1 MDEIDMLRAVRDDLA
16 APVGGGKER
25 ARQALLS
32 RMAATGEQPRRRMS
46 LRLGLA
52 VALATLLVI
61 AGAPWQTRELSTANA
76 AALLND
82 LASIAAAQ
90 PAASARAAG
99 YRYTKVESTYLNMTV
114 VNGGDVIAVLGPKT
128 REMWIGPDGA
138 GRIRETAGEA
148 TFLNERGRAAWLAMG
163 SPQLNRA
170 INEDFGPGGLSYEDL
185 ARLPTDPVAL
195 AAVIRERA
203 GRTQVPINDE
213 MFVVIGDLLRQQEAP
228 PAVRAALYKVAAG
241 IPGVELIGDAR
252 DRSGRPGVAVA
263 KTSSYRGLR
272 LRNVLIFDPRTSALL
287 GEEEVLL
294 ERATWVDAPPP
305 VVVGYA
311 VYLDSRIVESLP
323 RE

>member
-1 MDEIDMLRAVRDDLA
+1 MDEVEMLRSVRDDLS
-16 APVGGGKER
+16 APVGEGKDR
-25 ARQALLS
+25 ARQALLA
-32 RMAATGEQPRRRMS
+32 RIVAGPEQRRGTW
-46 LRLGLA
+46 LRIGAA
-52 VALATLLVI
+52 VALATLLVVV
-61 AGAPWQTRELSTANA
+61 GAPWRSRELSTANA

-90 PAASARAAG
+90 PVAPASMAG
-99 YRYTKVESTYLNMTV
+99 YRYTRVESTYLNMMV
-114 VNGGDVIAVLGPKT
+114 LGGGDVIAVLGPKT
-128 REMWIGPDGA
+128 REMWIAADGS

-148 TFLNERGRAAWLAMG
+148 SFLNERGRIAWLAMG

-170 INEDFGPGGLSYEDL
+170 INQDFGPGGLSYEDL

-203 GRTQVPINDE
+203 GRTRVPIDDE

-252 DRSGRPGVAVA
+252 DHSGRPGVAVA
-263 KTSSYRGLR
+263 KTSSYTGLR
-272 LRNVLIFDPRTSALL
+272 QRNVLIFDPRTSALL
-287 GEEEVLL
+287 GEEDVLL
-294 ERATWVDAPPP
+294 EPATWVDAQPP
-305 VVVGYA
+305 VLVGYA
-311 VYLDSRIVESLP
+311 VYLDSRIVPSLP